1 MKFTPRLELAIR
13 KATLAHAEQKRKGSD
28 WPYIIHPFSVMCIAS
43 EVTDDEDILIACLL
57 HDVIEDV
64 PDCYPESEMLQ
75 DFGER
80 VLSIVKDVTKDGSLS
95 AWQARADAYLAHL
108 RIASIESVTVSAA
121 DKIHNLM
128 SVLQDYEVLG
138 DELWARFNAGKERQ
152 QWWYREVLKVLENRI
167 PDSLLATQ
175 LEAQVKVL
183 EGLH

>member
-1 MKFTPRLELAIR
+1 MKFTQRLELAIR
-13 KATLAHAEQKRKGSD
+13 KATVAHAEQKRKGGD

-64 PDCYPESEMLQ
+64 PERYSEADMLQ

-80 VLSIVKDVTKDGSLS
+80 VMDIVKGVTKDSSLP
-95 AWQARADAYLAHL
+95 AWQDRADAYLAHM

-128 SVLQDYEVLG
+128 SVLQDYEELG
-138 DELWARFNAGKERQ
+138 DKLWARFNAGKERQ
-152 QWWYREVLKVLENRI
+152 QWWYREVLKVLKSRI
-167 PDSLLATQ
+167 PDSPLTAQ
-175 LEAQVKVL
+175 LEEEVLVL